1 MSRGLIGKFF
11 SGVEKV
17 STPAALAAQAA
28 GIEKQR
34 MKILQGYNQENMA
47 AQQANEVANI
57 DTRQGYAVD
66 NINQQQ
72 GFAIEN
78 RGQDQEFALEN
89 QDRQNTFTGGENDK
103 RNALTR
109 EGLGMEGEKLNMARE
124 QAKVV
129 LESAQLGLVDQKRLS
144 AMYEQISDPET
155 DSETRDSIA
164 EQILQLTGKA
174 TGDKF
179 SALYQDEVDETG
191 YPTGGRS
198 TYILNT
204 GTGGVSGIP
213 DQSGNDGSS
222 GKYAS
227 REAIREAYQSGIIT
241 REQAEQEL
249 LQFR

>member
-34 MKILQGYNQENMA
+34 MKILQGYSQENMA

-72 GFAIEN
+72 G
-78 RGQDQEFALEN
+78 FALEN

-124 QAKVV
+124 QAKAV

-144 AMYEQISDPET
+144 AMYEQISDSET

-174 TGDKF
+174 TGDRF